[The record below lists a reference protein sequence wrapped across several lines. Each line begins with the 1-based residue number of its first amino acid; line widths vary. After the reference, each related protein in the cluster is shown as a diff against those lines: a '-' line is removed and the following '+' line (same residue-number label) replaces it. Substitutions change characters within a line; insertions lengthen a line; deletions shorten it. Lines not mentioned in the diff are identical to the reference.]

1 MLAFSEVFYCC
12 IR

>member
-1 MLAFSEVFYCC
+1 MPAFSEVFYCC